1 MRIMNCLRAFIFRK
15 IRGRKAVSPVIAT
28 VILIAVGIAVSVT
41 MAYWQVGIAST
52 YVKLE
57 KVEIQS
63 SVCTW
68 NSTGNYWK
76 IELSMKNKGPSSST
90 LMETFVNNAEVQNYG
105 INAPM
110 AGETSTN
117 MTSTTSIMS
126 GASLTVNV
134 YISQGYGSLSS
145 GTSVNIKLHSSS
157 GYDYLSMDT
166 LV

>member
-1 MRIMNCLRAFIFRK
+1 MS
-15 IRGRKAVSPVIAT
+15 IRGRRAVSPVIAT
-28 VILIAVGIAVSVT
+28 VIIIAVGIAVSVT
-41 MAYWQVGIAST
+41 MAYWEVGIASS

-63 SVCTW
+63 SICTW

-76 IELSMKNKGPSSST
+76 IELSMKNKGPSPSA
-90 LMETFVNNAEVQNYG
+90 LMETCVNNAEAQNYG
-105 INAPM
+105 IDAAV

-117 MTSTTSIMS
+117 MTSTTAILS
-126 GASLTVNV
+126 GASLIVNV

-145 GTSVNIKLHSSS
+145 GTSVNVKLHSTS
-157 GYDYLSMDT
+157 GYDYMAMDT